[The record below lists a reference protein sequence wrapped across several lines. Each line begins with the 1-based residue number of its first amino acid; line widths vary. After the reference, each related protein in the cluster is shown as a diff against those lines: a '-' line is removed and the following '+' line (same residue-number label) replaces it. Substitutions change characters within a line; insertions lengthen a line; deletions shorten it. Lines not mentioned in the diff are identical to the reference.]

1 MAKKKKTTRR
11 KKPAAPPREFHLP
24 MPAIVRENPLDSMG
38 LALAIATAGVITMN
52 ALLMQGPATAA
63 VHTDQ
68 HPASVAPIMTPDAG
82 ASSSSSLSS
91 SPSSSITVR
100 PEAPSML
107 VLEVQSE
114 LQRRG
119 IYDGPADGVFGPK
132 TETAIAAYE
141 AKIGLKPTGR
151 PNPQV
156 LAALR
161 AADAAPVA
169 SSRVMSV
176 QRVLSQQGF
185 GPVKI
190 DGVSGE
196 GTRAAIRRF
205 EASRGLP
212 QKGEITPEFLSQLS
226 RVSGASFD

>member
-11 KKPAAPPREFHLP
+11 KKAAVQPREFHLP
-24 MPAIVRENPLDSMG
+24 LPALVRENPLDSMG
-38 LALAIATAGVITMN
+38 FALAIAMAGAITVN
-52 ALLMQGPATAA
+52 ALLMQGAVPAAS
-63 VHTDQ
+63 VRTDV
-68 HPASVAPIMTPDAG
+68 HPASSAPAIAPETG
-82 ASSSSSLSS
+82 TSSST
-91 SPSSSITVR
+91 ITVR
-100 PEAPSML
+100 AEAPSML

-132 TETAIAAYE
+132 TEAAIAAYE
-141 AKIGLKPTGR
+141 AKMGLKATGR

-161 AADAAPVA
+161 AADGPSPVA
-169 SSRVMSV
+169 SSRVMAV

-226 RVSGASFD
+226 RVSGVSFD